1 MARLAVR
8 LTPRGGRD
16 AVDGWSEDQD
26 GRSVLKVRVSA
37 PPVDGEANAALL
49 KLIAKTLGLPRSAVT
64 IASGDTARIK
74 ILQVEG
80 LDDAEVAR
88 RIAAK

>member
-1 MARLAVR
+1 M
-8 LTPRGGRD
+8 
-16 AVDGWSEDQD
+16 
-26 GRSVLKVRVSA
+26 LKVRVSA